1 MRGSWLTVE
10 RVFRCCAVVAALA
23 NANPAQAQKAGAGQT
38 SSSAASRC
46 QLPAPI
52 LEQATRFAQEINLL
66 RTQPATYADIVEA
79 AMASMD
85 AQGVF
90 ERGGYSIRTVEG
102 RAAVEEALG
111 ALRRQRSLKPL
122 DLNICLSYAAQLHA
136 QHLGRTGDVGHVG
149 AGGSTPGQRA
159 ARLFGGNLSCG
170 ETVSAGPG
178 TARDHVI
185 ALLIDDG
192 VPDRGH
198 RSALLD
204 PSYRSLGNGLAPHPI
219 GNVAVQMLCQQELPR

>member
-1 MRGSWLTVE
+1 MRRPRLSVE
-10 RVFRCCAVVAALA
+10 RVLCCCAVVAALA
-23 NANPAQAQKAGAGQT
+23 NANPAQAQKAGAAQT
-38 SSSAASRC
+38 TSPGASRC
-46 QLPAPI
+46 QLPAPL

-90 ERGGYSIRTVEG
+90 VRGGYSIRTAEG
-102 RAAVEEALG
+102 RAAVDEAL
-111 ALRRQRSLKPL
+111 AVLRRQRSLKPL
-122 DLNICLSYAAQLHA
+122 DLNICLSQAAQLHA
-136 QHLGRTGDVGHVG
+136 QHLGRTGEVGHVG
-149 AGGSTPGQRA
+149 AGGSTPGQRV
-159 ARLFGGNLSCG
+159 ARAFGRQLSCG

-192 VPDRGH
+192 VSDRGH
-198 RSALLD
+198 RLALLD
-204 PSYRSLGNGLAPHPI
+204 PSYRSLGNGLAQHPI
-219 GNVAVQMLCQQELPR
+219 GNVAVQLLCQEALPP